1 MLEDTILSKKHRQF
15 IKFVKNHVS
24 KNGIKLIIGRGKKV
38 NANGFL
44 CDGYFDEYEK
54 VIKVARHD
62 PDFLQTLLHEYCHF
76 LQWIRKTKI
85 FKHSDKYCM
94 IVERWLQGK
103 QYPKNKVR
111 RAFYWVRRME
121 RECEQIAATLI
132 KKYDLPI
139 DKSKYIK
146 NANCYIYAHY
156 FMETERKYCAFRRS
170 PFQSKGVQKVMPS
183 NFKALSHKTMPK
195 KIYRAMSRCM

>member
-1 MLEDTILSKKHRQF
+1 MLEGIHLSKKNRQF
-15 IKFVKNHVS
+15 VKFVKNHVS
-24 KNGIKLIIGRGKKV
+24 QNGVKLIIGRGKKV

-54 VIKVARHD
+54 VIKVARQD

-76 LQWIRKTKI
+76 LQWKHKTQI
-85 FKHSDKYCM
+85 FKYSDKYCT

-103 QYPKNKVR
+103 QYPKKTVR

-121 RECEQIAATLI
+121 RECEQIAAKLI
-132 KKYDLPI
+132 DKYDLPI
-139 DKSKYIK
+139 NKPQYIK

-156 FMETERKYCAFRRS
+156 FMETERKYCAFTES
-170 PFQSKGVQKVMPS
+170 PFRNRTVQKVMPS
-183 NFKALSHKTMPK
+183 NFKALSHKTLPL
-195 KIYRAMSRCM
+195 KIYRAMLRCV